1 VTASASVSPTDR
13 PRLRRG
19 VRASTDPLST
29 AAILLYPEGI
39 LFLNE
44 TAAAVI
50 SHCDGNRTVADVV
63 HALGDTY
70 DDVTFEDVIGCL
82 QDLVAQRLMAVD
94 RG

>member
-1 VTASASVSPTDR
+1 VTTSVLPTDR
-13 PRLRRG
+13 PRLGRG

-39 LFLNE
+39 VFLND

-50 SHCDGNRTVADVV
+50 SYCDGNHTVADVV
-63 HALGDTY
+63 HALSETY
-70 DDVTFEDVIGCL
+70 DGVTFEDVMGCL
-82 QDLVAQRLMAVD
+82 QELVAQRLMAVE

>member
-1 VTASASVSPTDR
+1 MTAPLSPTDR

-19 VRASTDPLST
+19 VRASTDPVSK

-50 SHCDGNRTVADVV
+50 THCDGNRTVADVV
-63 HALGDTY
+63 HAISDAY
-70 DDVTFEDVIGCL
+70 DDVVVGDIMLCV
-82 QDLVAQRLMAVD
+82 QDLIAQRLMAVD